1 MKNEQIQVDSNCQF
15 LSEAIHLIP
24 SNCLFN
30 KGVTGCGGTH
40 LEIISDRNSIILV
53 PNINLVISKS
63 SQHSNLIGVYGDI
76 SIEMFQQKFKI
87 DTTYKKIIA
96 TYDALP
102 KLIQ

>member
-1 MKNEQIQVDSNCQF
+1 MKNEKIQVNSECQF
-15 LSEAIHLIP
+15 LSEAIQLIP

-40 LEIISDRNSIILV
+40 LEIISKRNSVILV
-53 PNINLVISKS
+53 PNINLVISKA
-63 SQHSNLIGVYGDI
+63 SQHDNLIGVYGDI
-76 SIEMFQQKFKI
+76 SKDVFKQKFEI
-87 DTTYKKIIA
+87 NITYKKIIA